1 MVTKCSFP
9 HFSEFDVNSFGPT
22 TELEPEEPE
31 TPDMEFEME
40 LEEAI
45 SMMSSDDDVVPEQ
58 FSLLLSSLMSKA
70 TDEGKVMMVENL
82 AKIFNDNQNQKE
94 NRKPKTNLLNVS
106 YFKAHSILCILRP
119 KLHSSPE

>member
-1 MVTKCSFP
+1 MFFFWVFFT
-9 HFSEFDVNSFGPT
+9 EFDVNSFGPT
-22 TELEPEEPE
+22 TELEPAEPE

-94 NRKPKTNLLNVS
+94 NRKPNTNLLKVS
-106 YFKAHSILCILRP
+106 
-119 KLHSSPE
+119 

>member
-1 MVTKCSFP
+1 MFFFWVFFT
-9 HFSEFDVNSFGPT
+9 EFDVNSFGPT
-22 TELEPEEPE
+22 TELEPAEPAEPE

-106 YFKAHSILCILRP
+106 
-119 KLHSSPE
+119 

>member
-1 MVTKCSFP
+1 M
-9 HFSEFDVNSFGPT
+9 NSFGPT
-22 TELEPEEPE
+22 TELEPAEPE

-106 YFKAHSILCILRP
+106 LCHVSNENSRP
-119 KLHSSPE
+119 GLESHQIINVFSLLLLLLSSHF

>member
-1 MVTKCSFP
+1 M
-9 HFSEFDVNSFGPT
+9 NSFGPT
-22 TELEPEEPE
+22 TELEPAEPAEPAEPE

-106 YFKAHSILCILRP
+106 
-119 KLHSSPE
+119 